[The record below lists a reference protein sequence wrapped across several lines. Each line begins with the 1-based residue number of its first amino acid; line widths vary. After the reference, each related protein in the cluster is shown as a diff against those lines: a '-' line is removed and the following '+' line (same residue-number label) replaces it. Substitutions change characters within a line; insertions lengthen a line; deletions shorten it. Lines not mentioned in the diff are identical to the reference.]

1 MSEHI
6 NLQGVVSKSW
16 TGSSAIIRGLGYALI
31 ALGLLG
37 SIDGLLSMVDV
48 SVVTILAP
56 SNSGL
61 ALGGGVMLLA
71 LAAVTALI
79 NEIFDAN
86 HTIVD

>member
-16 TGSSAIIRGLGYALI
+16 MGSSAIIRGLGYALI
-31 ALGLLG
+31 VLGLLS
-37 SIDGLLSMVDV
+37 SIGGLLPMVDI
-48 SVVTILAP
+48 SVVTQLAP
-56 SNSGL
+56 FNSGL
-61 ALGGGVMLLA
+61 ALGVGVMLLA
-71 LAAVTALI
+71 LAAVTAVM